1 MNSAE
6 QLVRTAREELNL
18 ARNVGRISKKE
29 RGNARVQE
37 LKENAFDGQFLKGA
51 INTEKYYIWI
61 C

>member
-6 QLVRTAREELNL
+6 RLVRTAREELNL
-18 ARNVGRISKKE
+18 ARYVGRISKKE

-51 INTEKYYIWI
+51 INTEKYYMWI